1 VNSNLYPQLWV
12 YEPGVVPS
20 LTPSPQFSIILQQ
33 LFESYNSMVST
44 GNSEELCRTVLA
56 WFEQNC
62 TLPSLRPG
70 EDVYIED
77 NNLGILPIKKP
88 ALLS

>member
-1 VNSNLYPQLWV
+1 
-12 YEPGVVPS
+12 
-20 LTPSPQFSIILQQ
+20 
-33 LFESYNSMVST
+33 MVST

-77 NNLGILPIKKP
+77 NNFGILPIK
-88 ALLS
+88 